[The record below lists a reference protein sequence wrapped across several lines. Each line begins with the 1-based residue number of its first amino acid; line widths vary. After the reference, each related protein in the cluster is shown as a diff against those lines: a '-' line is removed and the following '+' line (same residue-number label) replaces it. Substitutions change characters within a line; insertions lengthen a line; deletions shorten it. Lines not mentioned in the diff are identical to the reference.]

1 MKIGVVGESA
11 KDKKGNFHFPENA
24 APLLNQLERDGNQ
37 IYLLDHRMK
46 YSSPES
52 FPAINLKL
60 NKKENIPII
69 DLDSIYFGK
78 AGKSITSRNQYNSIV
93 EQLQS
98 FLDLVEYL
106 QPFENKDNNLGVRFV
121 NPSETLISNI
131 NKQYLLD
138 LSKKTDLPIIPTERI
153 TSLDRLI
160 ELSNKEQKYI
170 VKPLIAERAKGAIIL
185 NDKNKE
191 ELTNYFNDFSPI
203 ESNGSD
209 LYSKVMSHQGLI
221 TQPFLEEFNK
231 YGERKIAIIDGEITT
246 SRKIIG
252 SDNGIVSIHT
262 GGKNYIY
269 NPSSEEQE
277 LAKRA
282 FNEFNKINKAN
293 YARIDIVGKPGN
305 LKISEIEALNPSFS
319 DHTFPEETK
328 YHNKVLSKTIESYLD

>member
-11 KDKKGNFHFPENA
+11 KDAKGKFYFPENA
-24 APLLNQLERDGNQ
+24 KPLLNQLEKNGNQ
-37 IYLLDHRMK
+37 IYLLDHRKK
-46 YSSPES
+46 YSSPEE
-52 FPAINLKL
+52 FPAINLNSN
-60 NKKENIPII
+60 NKEKILIPN
-69 DLDSIYFGK
+69 LDSIYFGK

-93 EQLQS
+93 EQLRS

-106 QPFENKDNNLGVRFV
+106 QPFEDKKYKQGVRFV

-131 NKQYLLD
+131 NKQYLID
-138 LSKKTDLPIIPTERI
+138 LSEKTNLPIIPTERI
-153 TSLDRLI
+153 SSLDRLI
-160 ELSNKEQKYI
+160 ELSNEDQKYI
-170 VKPLIAERAKGAIIL
+170 VKPLISERAQGAMIL

-191 ELTNYFNDFSPI
+191 ELIKYFIAFSPI
-203 ESNGSD
+203 EKNGGD
-209 LYSKVMSHQGLI
+209 LYSDVMSHQGLI

-231 YGERKIAIIDGEITT
+231 YGERKIAMIDGEITT

-252 SDNGIVSIHT
+252 SDNGIVSIHK

-293 YARIDIVGKPGN
+293 YARVDIVGKPGN